1 MIPLSKESRYEYK
14 DPNDGTI
21 FLLKFVTDAER
32 VEFQKEAKK
41 VRECVT
47 ALSRMQKN
55 INKLSEDGQEDLP
68 QELVDEIKKIQ
79 DQLYDHQKWVID
91 FFVVGWKNDSDQ
103 LPELTGRPSSFF
115 KVEEVPKLANAIQNL
130 YPVLTGL
137 SVSEAKN

>member
-115 KVEEVPKLANAIQNL
+115 KVEEIPQLANAIQNL